1 MLQLFLY
8 SIFVA
13 AKIYRRKPGVAK
25 SDFSLKNLIYK
36 KRFANSTSAVDRNQ
50 LSLSALIQSI
60 QLCNFSCSSSYLPH
74 SPFYFSTNV

>member
-50 LSLSALIQSI
+50 LSLSALI
-60 QLCNFSCSSSYLPH
+60 
-74 SPFYFSTNV
+74 

>member
-13 AKIYRRKPGVAK
+13 AKIYRRKSGVAK

-36 KRFANSTSAVDRNQ
+36 KCFANSTSAVDRNQ
-50 LSLSALIQSI
+50 LSLSALI
-60 QLCNFSCSSSYLPH
+60 
-74 SPFYFSTNV
+74 